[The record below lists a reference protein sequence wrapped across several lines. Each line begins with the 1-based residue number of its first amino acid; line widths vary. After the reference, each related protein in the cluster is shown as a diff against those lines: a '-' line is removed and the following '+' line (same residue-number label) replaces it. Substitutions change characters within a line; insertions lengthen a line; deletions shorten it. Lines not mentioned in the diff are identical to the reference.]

1 VILPGLPPN
10 RAVGKAHLAAVRLS
24 IIGRD
29 VATADEFD
37 EALNG
42 VHA

>member
-1 VILPGLPPN
+1 MLKERERVG
-10 RAVGKAHLAAVRLS
+10 RARLAAVRLS

-29 VATADEFD
+29 VATAEEFD
-37 EALNG
+37 EAISA